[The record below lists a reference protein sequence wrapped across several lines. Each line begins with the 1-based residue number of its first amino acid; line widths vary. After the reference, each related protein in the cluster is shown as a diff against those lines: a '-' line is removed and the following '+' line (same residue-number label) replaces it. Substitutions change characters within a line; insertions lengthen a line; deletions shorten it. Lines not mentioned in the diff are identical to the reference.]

1 MKFNLFKSRASRF
14 GAYFALYLVIV
25 IAVLA
30 TVNWLGQRHNKS
42 WDLTSAKQYSLSDQT
57 KKIVGN
63 LKQDVII
70 SYFDRSTGFGQAKDL
85 LDRYDTLS
93 PKLTIEYIDPF
104 KKPQLAK
111 QYGIRTAGTA
121 LVRVGDR
128 TQEARGMTEE
138 DLTSALIRA
147 LKTGEKTA
155 CFVAG
160 AGEASVD
167 DSAEPGYA
175 GVKELLEKNNYKVQ
189 TANLLEKPEIPKDCR
204 ILVVAGP
211 RVDYPQPVVDAMKK
225 FVEEGNSALFMTQ
238 PPLDD
243 GKNKI
248 SDNKAFHD
256 MLAAWGVTANR
267 DQVLDASGL
276 GGLYGLG
283 PEVAL
288 ASKYESHSI
297 VRDMKGTAAAFAL
310 ARSLEVKAGDKTSVE
325 KLVSTT
331 PNSISTTQL
340 AGVSRRID
348 PAKSKTDSFTVAA
361 AGTFRT
367 GKENNEGRFVVVG
380 SADWAANYIL
390 RFAGNRDLFLNMINW
405 LSADEDLISIR
416 PKDPEDRRIQLTRAQ
431 MTLVRT
437 VSQFLIPLAVI
448 ALGVMVWWRRR

>member
-1 MKFNLFKSRASRF
+1 
-14 GAYFALYLVIV
+14 
-25 IAVLA
+25 
-30 TVNWLGQRHNKS
+30 
-42 WDLTSAKQYSLSDQT
+42 
-57 KKIVGN
+57 
-63 LKQDVII
+63 
-70 SYFDRSTGFGQAKDL
+70 
-85 LDRYDTLS
+85 
-93 PKLTIEYIDPF
+93 
-104 KKPQLAK
+104 
-111 QYGIRTAGTA
+111 
-121 LVRVGDR
+121 
-128 TQEARGMTEE
+128 MTEE

-155 CFVAG
+155 CFAAG
-160 AGEASVD
+160 AGEASLD
-167 DSAEPGYA
+167 ESSEPGLS
-175 GVKELLEKNNYKVQ
+175 GVKDILEKNNYKVQ
-189 TANLLEKPEIPKDCR
+189 TANLLEKPEVPKDCQ

-225 FVEEGNSALFMTQ
+225 FVEEGGSALLMTQ

-256 MLAAWGVTANR
+256 MLAGWGVTANR
-267 DQVLDASGL
+267 DQVLDASGI

-288 ASKYESHSI
+288 ASKYESHAI
-297 VRDMKGTAAAFAL
+297 VRDMKGTAVALAL
-310 ARSLEVKAGDKTSVE
+310 ARSLDVKSGDKTSVE
-325 KLVSTT
+325 KLVSST
-331 PNSISTTQL
+331 PNSIATTQL
-340 AGVSRRID
+340 SGATRRID
-348 PAKSKTDSFTVAA
+348 PAKAKTDSFTLAA

-380 SADWAANYIL
+380 SADWTANYIL
-390 RFAGNRDLFLNMINW
+390 RFAGNRDLFLNMMNW

-431 MTLVRT
+431 MNMVRT